1 MIPVVLAPGL
11 LCDDR
16 LWSKVQPL
24 LTGEIVTV
32 DFANDGSLEA
42 MADRILTEGP
52 ERFVLAGFSMG
63 GMAAMTAAARS
74 PEQVA
79 GLVLIDTHAEPETP
93 DRSARRARQIETAE
107 AGGFARLVREELKPN
122 YFADPEGRPDERRL
136 VLDMALDAGALQFR
150 RHVQA
155 LIGRPDPATAL
166 KSLTMPVTVVTGEED
181 AIAPASAAR
190 HLVERLKNGRLVLIP
205 NCGHMAPLEAPVVV
219 AAEID
224 RLRRQPEFA

>member
-32 DFANDGSLEA
+32 DFAKDGSLEA
-42 MADRILTEGP
+42 MAERILDEGP

-63 GMAAMTAAARS
+63 GMAAMTAAARE

-93 DRSARRARQIETAE
+93 DRSARRALQIETAE

-122 YFADPEGRPDERRL
+122 YFADPEAHPDEHRL

-155 LIGRPDPATAL
+155 LIERPDPATAL
-166 KSLTMPVTVVTGEED
+166 NALNMPVTVVTGEED
-181 AIAPASAAR
+181 VIAPASVAR

-205 NCGHMAPLEAPVVV
+205 DCGHMAPLEAPVVV

-224 RLRRQPEFA
+224 RLRRQPDFA

>member
-32 DFANDGSLEA
+32 DFASDGSLEA
-42 MADRILTEGP
+42 MADRILAEGP
-52 ERFVLAGFSMG
+52 ERFVLVGFSMG

-122 YFADPEGRPDERRL
+122 YFADPQERRDERRL

-190 HLVERLKNGRLVLIP
+190 HLVDRLKNGRLVLIP
-205 NCGHMAPLEAPVVV
+205 DCGHMAPLEAPVVV

>member
-42 MADRILTEGP
+42 MADRILAEGP

-79 GLVLIDTHAEPETP
+79 GLVLIDTHAEPETS

-122 YFADPEGRPDERRL
+122 YFADPEGRPDERQL

-205 NCGHMAPLEAPVVV
+205 DCGHMAPLEAPVVV

>member
-1 MIPVVLAPGL
+1 MIPVVLASGL

-79 GLVLIDTHAEPETP
+79 GLVVIDTHAEPETP

-122 YFADPEGRPDERRL
+122 YFADPEGRPDERQL

-205 NCGHMAPLEAPVVV
+205 DCGHMAPLEAPVVV

>member
-32 DFANDGSLEA
+32 DFASDGSLEA
-42 MADRILTEGP
+42 MADRILAEGP
-52 ERFVLAGFSMG
+52 ERFVLVGFSMG

-122 YFADPEGRPDERRL
+122 YFADPQERRDERRL
-136 VLDMALDAGALQFR
+136 VWDMALDAGALQFR

-190 HLVERLKNGRLVLIP
+190 HLVDRLKNGRLVLIP
-205 NCGHMAPLEAPVVV
+205 DCGHMAPLEAPVVV

>member
-11 LCDDR
+11 LCDNR

-32 DFANDGSLEA
+32 NFAKDASVEV
-42 MADRILTEGP
+42 MAERILAEGP

-63 GMAAMTAAARS
+63 GMAAMTAAARE
-74 PEQVA
+74 PGRVV

-107 AGGFARLVREELKPN
+107 AGGFVRLVREELKPN
-122 YFADPEGRPDERRL
+122 YFADPEGHPDERRL
-136 VLDMALDAGALQFR
+136 VLDMALDAGELQFR
-150 RHVQA
+150 RHVEA
-155 LIGRPDPATAL
+155 LMGRPDPATAL
-166 KSLTMPVTVVTGEED
+166 KALSMPVTVVTGEKD
-181 AIAPASAAR
+181 AIAPVSAAR

-205 NCGHMAPLEAPVVV
+205 DCGHMAPLEAPVVV

-224 RLRRQPEFA
+224 HLRRQPEFT

>member
-32 DFANDGSLEA
+32 DFATDGSLEA
-42 MADRILTEGP
+42 MADRILAEGP
-52 ERFVLAGFSMG
+52 ERFVLVGFSMG

-122 YFADPEGRPDERRL
+122 YFADPQERRDERRL
-136 VLDMALDAGALQFR
+136 VWDMALDAGALQFR

-190 HLVERLKNGRLVLIP
+190 HLVDRLKNGRLVLIP
-205 NCGHMAPLEAPVVV
+205 DCGHMAPLEAPVVV